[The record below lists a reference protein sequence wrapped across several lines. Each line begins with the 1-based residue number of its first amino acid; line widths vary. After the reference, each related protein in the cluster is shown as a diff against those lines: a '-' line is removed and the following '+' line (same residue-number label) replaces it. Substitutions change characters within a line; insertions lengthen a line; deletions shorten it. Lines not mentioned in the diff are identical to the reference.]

1 MLNNSENGRHSCLPP
16 DFSGKVPSVSIFGKI
31 IALKYIYT
39 LKIILKKYV
48 SISTLLRLFIKDECK
63 FLLKTFQHL

>member
-31 IALKYIYT
+31 IALKYIYV
-39 LKIILKKYV
+39 KNH
-48 SISTLLRLFIKDECK
+48 IKEVCIN
-63 FLLKTFQHL
+63 FYFTETFYQV